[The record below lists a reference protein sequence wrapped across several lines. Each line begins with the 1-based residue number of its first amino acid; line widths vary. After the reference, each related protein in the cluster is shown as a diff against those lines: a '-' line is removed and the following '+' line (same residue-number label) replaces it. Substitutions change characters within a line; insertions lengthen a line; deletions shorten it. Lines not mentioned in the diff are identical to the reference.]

1 MSSKSLLV
9 LCLIVKIFCTEASI
23 IPNASPTNEIAN
35 AGQDCW
41 SSCGSVQGP
50 CAWCGTKGYCCTKK
64 SGWDDTSNGCDG
76 TFGGAGRHE
85 CVLKPG
91 DHLVILGGLDANY
104 HELSDV
110 ELLGMQTEDNGCDPT
125 DLPSPVR
132 GHASV
137 YSSSLQSLITCGGDG
152 SNGRLSSCSVGTK
165 NEPPISIP
173 PMNSKRYLFTMVTI
187 QNKLYSLGGYETE
200 NTMETIEMNATGTWN
215 QKTMPFSVYGHC
227 AIALDNNI
235 IVIGGHDGN
244 YDLVDSTWIYNVVKK
259 DWTEGPKLNEKRYAH
274 ACLVD
279 EETRTIH
286 IMGGWNNGYLKSTEK
301 WTFGR
306 DAWISGAS
314 LPEVAERSAAVNS
327 NSEGT
332 IGYLVA
338 GRTKN
343 GYSSK
348 VWSLR
353 RRDMRWIEDGSK
365 QLQTPRK
372 WHTVVNVPGDQIP
385 GC

>member
-23 IPNASPTNEIAN
+23 IPTNDVEIAN

-41 SSCGSVQGP
+41 SSCPVQGP
-50 CAWCGTKGYCCTKK
+50 CAWCETKGYCCTKK

-76 TFGGAGRHE
+76 TFGGAERHE
-85 CVLKPG
+85 CVLKQG

-104 HELSDV
+104 HKISDV
-110 ELLGMQTEDNGCDPT
+110 EFLDMQTEDKGCDPT
-125 DLPSPVR
+125 DLPSPIS

-137 YSSSLQSLITCGGDG
+137 YSSSLQSLITCGGEQN
-152 SNGRLSSCSVGTK
+152 NGLLSSCSVRTK
-165 NEPPISIP
+165 NGHHISIP
-173 PMNSKRYLFTMVTI
+173 QMNSRRKDFAMVTI
-187 QNKLYSLGGYETE
+187 HNKLYSLGGQKTE
-200 NTMETIEMNATGTWN
+200 NTMETLEMNATGTWN
-215 QKTMPFSVYGHC
+215 QKTMPFSVFGHC

-244 YDLVDSTWIYNVVKK
+244 DLVDSTWIYNVVKK
-259 DWTEGPKLNEKRYAH
+259 DWTEGPKLNEKRYYH

-279 EETRTIH
+279 EDTRTVH
-286 IMGGWNNGYLKSTEK
+286 IVGGHNHQYERLKSTEK
-301 WTFGR
+301 WIYGT
-306 DAWISGAS
+306 DSWISGAD
-314 LPEVAERSAAVNS
+314 LPETVVGSAAVTS
-327 NSEGT
+327 NSEET

-338 GRTKN
+338 GDTDN
-343 GYSSK
+343 GATSK

-353 RRDMRWIEDGSK
+353 RRDMMWIEDGTK
-365 QLQTPRK
+365 KLQIPRGR
-372 WHTVVNVPGDQIP
+372 HTVVNVPGDQIP